1 MTSLSRDADA
11 VRIIS
16 KMRELFQLQSLVLHE
31 LEVRAGIGGDFSAEP
46 SGSSSLVGGS
56 SLAMMRLGILSKEES
71 CGPSVTVHMTRDVPI
86 VTDID
91 EASPAGTAPASTGT
105 PALRPV
111 PVVLSSICESLD
123 QQHIRNKR
131 ARLSRAN
138 SAFATVH
145 QDAAPVKKA
154 SFHPDAAKSEGR
166 GQAPPVKSSSLNPS
180 SSAKHQAWAPHR
192 VGARHRGTPP
202 RAFGSNRNGNESAVN
217 NQLFERAGLV
227 VQPFYVSGGSMHASS
242 SQSREL
248 PIMPDADNEL
258 ASPQQEPQI
267 AAVGAQPH
275 QVPGAQEP
283 VANQPANEP
292 ADAISLRPPVTPKRN
307 KSMEPSRALSGV
319 VRNISRQWV
328 AGQSIGKKALNLLR
342 EQGEK
347 VVADLNPAQDYQ
359 VAGNEVL
366 FVEEEPDEENEGSTC
381 CWRCWSHVQRSVVPR
396 AGAWAYTFF
405 LKLGGLSPWWPTA
418 FWLSLTYITV
428 LRALI
433 IWAAVHTL
441 VIFGLNST
449 DKMSLSTEAALA
461 IGAALSLCLFIS
473 SGWSLAVTSQ
483 RLSFLADQAGFLND
497 LARSTCQSAVVLVV
511 LFLSAIGLRI
521 AVFVEADSEL
531 DSMILLST
539 FVVTCLVFLSQALYL
554 HRISAALT
562 GAVDFFAESMVLGEV
577 NAWGR
582 DQWKLTMAL
591 LSDAN
596 SKIQEG
602 LLVLQLTLV
611 AFVFLAAYE
620 RIVLS
625 RSLLSLAPGAIVAF
639 AILTVFGRAA
649 NVAAQC
655 ESTPSM
661 LGRLPV
667 ETEEDD
673 AQLTRLMTLIKDS
686 NAGLKILG
694 VRISPGLV
702 AKGIYFVGGV
712 AMFLVLNFKVQL
724 ESIRF

>member
-46 SGSSSLVGGS
+46 SGSSSLLGGS
-56 SLAMMRLGILSKEES
+56 SLAMMRLGILSSEES
-71 CGPSVTVHMTRDVPI
+71 CRPSVQVQITRDVPI

-91 EASPAGTAPASTGT
+91 EAAPAGAAPASTGT
-105 PALRPV
+105 PASRPV

-123 QQHIRNKR
+123 QQQIRNKR
-131 ARLSRAN
+131 GRLSRAN

-145 QDAAPVKKA
+145 QDAVPGKKA
-154 SFHPDAAKSEGR
+154 SFHPDASQSEGR
-166 GQAPPVKSSSLNPS
+166 GQAHPVKSSSFNPS
-180 SSAKHQAWAPHR
+180 GSAKNQAWAPHR

-202 RAFGSNRNGNESAVN
+202 RAFGSNRNGKESTVN

-227 VQPFYVSGGSMHASS
+227 VQPFYASGGSILSS
-242 SQSREL
+242 GQSREL
-248 PIMPDADNEL
+248 PIMPDADNEP
-258 ASPQQEPQI
+258 ASPQHKPEPT
-267 AAVGAQPH
+267 AVGAQSH
-275 QVPGAQEP
+275 QVPGAQGP
-283 VANQPANEP
+283 AANQPANEP
-292 ADAISLRPPVTPKRN
+292 ANAVSIRPAVTPGRN
-307 KSMEPSRALSGV
+307 KSMEPNRALSGV
-319 VRNISRQWV
+319 ARNISRQWV

-366 FVEEEPDEENEGSTC
+366 FVEEEPDEEDDSTC

-396 AGAWAYTFF
+396 AGALAYTFF
-405 LKLGGLSPWWPTA
+405 LKLGGLSPWLPTA

-433 IWAAVHTL
+433 IWAAAHTL
-441 VIFGLNST
+441 VIFGLNPN
-449 DKMSLSTEAALA
+449 DQMCLSTEAALA
-461 IGAALSLCLFIS
+461 VGAALSLCLFIS
-473 SGWSLAVTSQ
+473 SSWNLAVTSQ

-497 LARSTCQSAVVLVV
+497 LARSTCQSAVVLVL
-511 LFLSAIGLRI
+511 LFLAAIGLRI
-521 AVFVEADSEL
+521 AVFVEADWEL
-531 DSMILLST
+531 DSTILLAT

-562 GAVDFFAESMVLGEV
+562 GAVDFFAESMVLGEIH
-577 NAWGR
+577 AWGR

-673 AQLTRLMTLIKDS
+673 AQLTRLMSLIKDS

-702 AKGIYFVGGV
+702 AKGVYFVGGV